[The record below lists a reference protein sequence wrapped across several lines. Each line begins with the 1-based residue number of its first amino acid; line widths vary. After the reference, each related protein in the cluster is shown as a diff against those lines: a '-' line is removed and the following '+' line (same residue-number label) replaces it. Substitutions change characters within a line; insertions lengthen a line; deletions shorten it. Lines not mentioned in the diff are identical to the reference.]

1 MIGLTMKRFAVKYF
15 VWYML
20 CWGLV
25 EAPAL
30 MAAEPSSEVLHIP
43 FWESADVVEPLGG
56 LKFQANPLQK
66 EGLAEGYPAML
77 FGCEVPR
84 EDGAAWVY
92 GWKLTNWQE
101 KSTRTVEV
109 VRCTTRD
116 GRTFTNE
123 ETVLSLVNPDWQ
135 GFVNIVHRPTD
146 GKLFLFSYS
155 AGNLYVYESADG
167 KKWDKLTE
175 KAYVAHDAMNIT
187 WHGPTSQLL
196 NYQVALEHYQKRYP
210 DNIGGDL
217 RRVLSFKTSQD
228 GVTWEA
234 FSPPFLNGQKYMV
247 PDDQDPVDLEF
258 YRSIAFPTQGRYAM
272 LLQDYIAPP
281 PEANSRRKT
290 TKHGPR
296 SEVEWAISPD
306 GLNWKR
312 PFRDMDATA
321 VVGSLPVQGPLV
333 REGML
338 RFYERDRV
346 ITSLPEGRLFYVT
359 GRGNCEFSTPVLA
372 MPGNGLTLDADVAYS
387 PVEGET
393 GRKYLMAE
401 LRDAEGRV
409 IPGYEREKCLFEN
422 QDGRA
427 LPLNWDRKTGGEFK
441 GQKVQLRLFFRE
453 ARVYSISGALATP

>member
-1 MIGLTMKRFAVKYF
+1 MKQFSLWRVVWSLVCWVLLIPVPLFA
-15 VWYML
+15 
-20 CWGLV
+20 G
-25 EAPAL
+25 EA
-30 MAAEPSSEVLHIP
+30 VGGTLHLP
-43 FWESADVVEPLGG
+43 FWEHADVVDPLGG
-56 LKFQANPLQK
+56 LKFLANPLQK

-84 EDGAAWVY
+84 EDGAAWIY
-92 GWKLTNWQE
+92 GWKLTNWGE
-101 KSTRTVEV
+101 RSTRTVEV
-109 VRCTTRD
+109 VRCATQD
-116 GRTFTNE
+116 GKTFSE
-123 ETVLSLVNPDWQ
+123 EESVLSLVNPDWQ

-155 AGNLYVYESADG
+155 AGNLYVYESVDG

-175 KAYVAHDAMNIT
+175 KAYVAHDAMNIV
-187 WHGPTSQLL
+187 WFPPMQLML
-196 NYQVALEHYQKRYP
+196 NYQVALQKYEKRYP

-228 GVTWEA
+228 GVTWESY
-234 FSPPFLNGQKYMV
+234 SPPFLNGEKYMV
-247 PDDQDPVDLEF
+247 PDEQDPVDLEF

-272 LLQDYIAPP
+272 LVQDYIAPP
-281 PEANSRRKT
+281 AEANSRRKT

-306 GLNWKR
+306 GLNWNR

-321 VVGSLPVQGPLV
+321 AVGSLPVQGPLI
-333 REGML
+333 RDGML

-346 ITSLPEGRLFYVT
+346 ISSIPEGRIFYVT
-359 GRGNCEFSTPVLA
+359 GRGNCEFSTPVFA
-372 MPGNGLTLDADVAYS
+372 MPVSGLTLDANVAYS

-401 LRDAEGRV
+401 LRDAEGQV
-409 IPGYEREKCLFEN
+409 ISGYEREKCLFEN

-427 LPLNWDRKTGGEFK
+427 LPLVWDGKTGGELQ
-441 GQKVQLRLFFRE
+441 GRNVQLRLYFRD
-453 ARVYSISGALATP
+453 AQVYSVSGVKK